1 MQQAEAGR
9 GGGAGGGTGG
19 AGGGVT
25 RQDAVQ
31 TMSTYSWAENSHFS
45 TPVKQMEGET
55 RRLLGNCKQ
64 SNSTES

>member
-9 GGGAGGGTGG
+9 GGGAGGG
-19 AGGGVT
+19 GGVS

-31 TMSTYSWAENSHFS
+31 TMSTYSWEENSHFS

-55 RRLLGNCKQ
+55 RGLLGNCKQ
-64 SNSTES
+64 SNRLEYRDSR